1 MKQTI
6 VPFVD
11 LGAQYLPIRDQI
23 NAAIQDV
30 VSRCNFILGEPV
42 EEFERAFA
50 RFVRAEFAVGVAS
63 GLDALRLGLAA
74 LDIGPG
80 DEVIIPANTFI
91 ATALAV
97 TAVGAKPVLVDCDS
111 GTYNIDVSR
120 IEAAITP
127 RTRAIIPVHLTGQ
140 AADMDPIVDLAKR
153 RGLSVVE
160 DAAQASGTQYKGRY
174 CGSIGEIGCFS
185 FYPGKNLG
193 AFGDGG
199 MVTTNNKALAERL
212 RRLRNYGQQK
222 KYEHVEKGLNSRLD
236 TIQAAILNVN
246 LQHLTGWNDARARH
260 AAEYR
265 AQLSPVE
272 GVSVQQRAPYSN
284 HIYHLFMIETEQ
296 RDTLKDYLESHGVQ
310 TGIHYPYP
318 IHLLKAYEDLGYT
331 AGDFPETEKLAKT
344 MLSLPMYPAMR
355 AEQVNFVC
363 EKIASFFE
371 ESVVKKAESN
381 RVRVAM
387 IGQ

>member
-97 TAVGAKPVLVDCDS
+97 TAVGAKPVLVDCDA

-140 AADMDPIVDLAKR
+140 AADMDPIMDLAKR
-153 RGLSVVE
+153 RGLAVVE
-160 DAAQASGTQYKGRY
+160 DAAQAHGTQYKGRC

-222 KYEHVEKGLNSRLD
+222 KYEHIEKGLNSRLD

-246 LQHLTGWNDARARH
+246 LQHLTEWNDARARH

-265 AQLSPVE
+265 AQLSTVE

-284 HIYHLFMIETEQ
+284 HIYHLFMVETEQ
-296 RDTLKDYLESHGVQ
+296 RDALKEYLESHGVQ
-310 TGIHYPYP
+310 VGIHYPYP
-318 IHLLKAYEDLGYT
+318 IHLLKAYEDLGYA

-344 MLSLPMYPAMR
+344 MLSLPMFPAMR

-363 EKIASFFE
+363 EKVGAFFE
-371 ESVVKKAESN
+371 TDEVRKAESN
-381 RVRVAM
+381 RARVAVM
-387 IGQ
+387 GR